1 MYANINNERGG
12 VGAVILLV
20 LGAMAVVA
28 TLTVLGTAFNLITI
42 PWLKFDS
49 KVNLNR
55 DLVTETYNVENA
67 LYNYRW
73 FKDQYEAIQTAKKK
87 ITIAEQA
94 QTDFEQSAGPR
105 DKWTFEDKTEDARLR
120 AVVQGNKSH
129 YEDLVAEYNSRSKQV
144 DRAIFKDGLPIFISL
159 E

>member
-1 MYANINNERGG
+1 MYANNERGG
-12 VGAVILLV
+12 AGAVVLLV
-20 LGAMAVVA
+20 LGLMGTMVV
-28 TLTVLGTAFNLITI
+28 LTVLGTAFNLITI

-55 DLVTETYNVENA
+55 DLVTETYKTENA

-73 FKDQYEAIQTAKKK
+73 FKDQYEAIQAAKKK
-87 ITIAEQA
+87 ISIAEQSLA
-94 QTDFEQSAGPR
+94 DFEQSAGPR

-120 AVVQGNKSH
+120 SIVQGNKSH

-144 DRAIFKDGLPIFISL
+144 DRAIFKDQLPIFISL